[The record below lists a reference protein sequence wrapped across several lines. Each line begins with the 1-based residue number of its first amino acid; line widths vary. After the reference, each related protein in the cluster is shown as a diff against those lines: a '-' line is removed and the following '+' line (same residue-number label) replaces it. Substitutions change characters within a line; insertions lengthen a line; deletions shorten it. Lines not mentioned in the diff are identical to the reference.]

1 MKLSSVSTDLGD
13 CIGLGQT
20 CQDHSPRQAPAETV
34 QSTESESSPS
44 VYVHRTSQLRLRLRR
59 CNVSCALNFSL
70 EFPVPA
76 DSGSLPA
83 DLVPG
88 APVLSAA
95 AGPRQTLSERVQ
107 RRGSKRRLMKLSR
120 RDTTS
125 LSRAVLVTLRP
136 RDAVFVTLR

>member
-1 MKLSSVSTDLGD
+1 M
-13 CIGLGQT
+13 
-20 CQDHSPRQAPAETV
+20 
-34 QSTESESSPS
+34 
-44 VYVHRTSQLRLRLRR
+44 
-59 CNVSCALNFSL
+59 SCALNFSL